1 MNANAATINETPEA
15 CDPAPLLSGRARL
28 AGDSVPAPTIVITP
42 PRGWISLNLGE
53 LWRYRD
59 LLTLMVWRDIS
70 SRYRQSLIGYGWAV
84 LKPVLSMLI
93 FTFIFGRVA
102 NFPSDGAPYAIFSFA
117 ALLPWMYFSG
127 ALSGVTNSVVSSQQ
141 LLTKVYFP
149 RLVLPLANAAVGL
162 AELAVQAVVLALLMI
177 WYRFSPGWQI
187 LCVPAFVVMSV
198 VVSLAFGLWLTAL
211 NVKYRDVG
219 QIVPFLLQAW
229 MWLCP
234 IVYSSSMIPPKWRL
248 LYGVNPMVGVIEG
261 FRWSILGTSTPDWTM
276 MAVSFSV
283 VAAIFV
289 SGLYYFRK
297 AETTFADII

>member
-1 MNANAATINETPEA
+1 MNANAATISETPEA
-15 CDPAPLLSGRARL
+15 CDPAPLPSGRVRLSGN
-28 AGDSVPAPTIVITP
+28 SVPALTTVITP

-59 LLTLMVWRDIS
+59 LLTLLIWRDIS
-70 SRYRQSLIGYGWAV
+70 SRYRQSVIGYGWAV
-84 LKPVLSMLI
+84 LKPVLSMVI

-127 ALSGVTNSVVSSQQ
+127 ALTGVTVSVVSSQQ

-162 AELAVQAVVLALLMI
+162 VELAVQAVVLALLMV
-177 WYRFSPGWQI
+177 WYRFSPGWQL
-187 LCVPAFVVMSV
+187 LCVPAFVVMAV

-211 NVKYRDVG
+211 NVKYRDIG

-248 LYGVNPMVGVIEG
+248 LYGLNPMVGVIEG

-276 MAVSFSV
+276 MAVSFGV
-283 VAAIFV
+283 VAAILV